1 MEVYLDNSATTK
13 AYPEVVSL
21 VADIMTND
29 YGNASSMHLKGVDA
43 EKYLKYSK
51 ATIAGIMKVKEKE
64 IFFTSGGTESDNWA
78 LMGAAFANHR
88 SGKHLITTKIEHP
101 AILRTMEHLKELGFD
116 ITYLSANRYGQI
128 SLEELRNAIRPDT
141 ILVSIMFV
149 NNEVGAIQ
157 PIDEAG
163 EIIKQ
168 TNPRTLFHVDAVQGF
183 GKLRLLPKKWKID
196 MVSVSGHKIHGP
208 KGTGFLYIDEKVKIK
223 PILYGG
229 GQQNGYRS
237 GTENVPGVAGLGK
250 ATELIYR
257 NLVEDTNR
265 LYCLKKKLVSGLL
278 KIDHVKINGPQDETG
293 APHIVSASIAGIRSE
308 VMLHSLED
316 KGVYVSAGSACSSH
330 KHTVSDTLSAMGLST
345 EYMDSTI
352 RFSLS
357 VFTTEEEIEYT
368 LKCLYELVP
377 MLRRYTRR

>member
-116 ITYLSANRYGQI
+116 ITYLSVNQYGQI

-223 PILYGG
+223 PIIYGG

-357 VFTTEEEIEYT
+357 VFTKEEEIEYT
-368 LKCLYELVP
+368 LKCLYELVH

>member
-1 MEVYLDNSATTK
+1 MEIYLDNSATTK
-13 AYPEVVSL
+13 AYPEVAEL
-21 VADIMTND
+21 VADIMLHD
-29 YGNASSMHLKGVDA
+29 YGNASSMHQKGVDA

-51 ATIAGIMKVKEKE
+51 SVIAGIMKVKEKE
-64 IFFTSGGTESDNWA
+64 IYFTSGGTESDNWA
-78 LMGAAFANHR
+78 LMGAAFANQR
-88 SGKHLITTKIEHP
+88 SGKHLITTQIEHP
-101 AILRTMEHLKELGFD
+101 AVLRTMDHLKELGFEV
-116 ITYLSANRYGQI
+116 TYLSVDEYGHI
-128 SLEELRNAIRPDT
+128 SLEELKRAVRPDT

-163 EIIKQ
+163 EIIKSV
-168 TNPRTLFHVDAVQGF
+168 NPRTLFHVDAVQGF

-223 PILYGG
+223 PIIYGG

-237 GTENVPGVAGLGK
+237 GTENIPGVAGLGK
-250 ATELIYR
+250 ASELIYKD
-257 NLVEDTNR
+257 LVEDTNR
-265 LYCLKKKLVSGLL
+265 LYELKKRLVEGLL
-278 KIDHVKINGPQDETG
+278 KIDRVKINGPQDETG

-316 KGVYVSAGSACSSH
+316 KGIYVSAGSACASH
-330 KHTVSDTLSAMGLST
+330 KHTVSDTLNAMKLSMDL
-345 EYMDSTI
+345 MDSTI

-357 VFTTEEEIEYT
+357 VFTTQEEIDYT
-368 LKCLYELVP
+368 LKCIYELVP
-377 MLRRYTRR
+377 MLRRYTRH

>member
-1 MEVYLDNSATTK
+1 MEIYLDNSATTK
-13 AYPEVVSL
+13 AYPEVAEM
-21 VADIMTND
+21 VADIMLHD
-29 YGNASSMHLKGVDA
+29 YGNASSMHQKGVDA

-51 ATIAGIMKVKEKE
+51 SVIAGIMKVKEKE
-64 IFFTSGGTESDNWA
+64 IYFTSGGTESDNWA
-78 LMGAAFANHR
+78 LMGAAFANQR
-88 SGKHLITTKIEHP
+88 SGKHLITTQIEHP
-101 AILRTMEHLKELGFD
+101 AVLRTMDHLKELGFEV
-116 ITYLSANRYGQI
+116 TYLSVDEYGHI
-128 SLEELRNAIRPDT
+128 SLEELKRAVRPDT

-163 EIIKQ
+163 EIIKSV
-168 TNPRTLFHVDAVQGF
+168 NPRTLFHVDAVQGF

-223 PILYGG
+223 PIIYGG

-237 GTENVPGVAGLGK
+237 GTENIPGVAGLGK
-250 ATELIYR
+250 ASELIYKD
-257 NLVEDTNR
+257 LVEDTNR
-265 LYCLKKKLVSGLL
+265 LYELKKRLVEGLL
-278 KIDHVKINGPQDETG
+278 KIDRVKINGPQDETG

-316 KGVYVSAGSACSSH
+316 KGIYVSAGSACASH
-330 KHTVSDTLSAMGLST
+330 KHTVSDTLNAMKLST
-345 EYMDSTI
+345 DLMDSTI

-357 VFTTEEEIEYT
+357 VFTTQEEIDYT
-368 LKCLYELVP
+368 LKCIYELVP
-377 MLRRYTRR
+377 MLRRYTRH